1 MLHILKKWLDRGD
14 DTRHMIAFRQKVL
27 QAVADTLCD
36 PGDRQIQ
43 QALKLWN
50 YSDAA
55 PQPARDSL
63 HLHSANGTL
72 SFRIAAGEHDI
83 LFSIYFMFGRLYT
96 GAYVPQALLQQH
108 PDLVTRLS
116 HCMDGRPASA
126 VREDAQGVLFDW
138 WFRDG
143 PMAAEVMLTA
153 MKTPMGRSAI
163 TDFVVLM
170 CVQMYWSMMH
180 ILVESQA
187 LTVPFAGLTDAE
199 HLIDLHTRGRSMDSL
214 RRLMQI
220 RGIDVLSHTQQ
231 AEDRYLLLVRSDSD
245 NTEDLEAVIAELGLS
260 GTVLSR
266 AA

>member
-1 MLHILKKWLDRGD
+1 MWQILNKWFSRGA

-27 QAVADTLCD
+27 EAVADTLCD
-36 PGDRQIQ
+36 PGGRQIQ

-108 PDLVTRLS
+108 PDLATRLS

-126 VREDAQGVLFDW
+126 VREDPHGVLFDW
-138 WFRDG
+138 WFREG
-143 PMAAEVMLTA
+143 PLAAEVMLDA
-153 MKTPMGRSAI
+153 MKTPLGRSAI

-170 CVQMYWSMMH
+170 SVQMYWSMMH
-180 ILVESQA
+180 VLVESQS

-231 AEDRYLLLVRSDSD
+231 AEDRYLLLVRSDSANPD
-245 NTEDLEAVIAELGLS
+245 ELEAVIVDLGLT
-260 GTVLSR
+260 GTVIAR
-266 AA
+266 AG